1 MTLAKEN
8 DMRKY
13 ISILMILITLFYS
26 SVFAAVI
33 NVNEETFKDESL
45 IFPDLQIVATDERG
59 RVKYDR
65 TTGKTLYRYHKAT
78 NEILKASA
86 IGLIEGYDD
95 GTFKPDESITKGEFI
110 KLAVVLA
117 TNRNFDFSA
126 IPTNLKHWAAPYVAV
141 AEMQNVVN
149 VGEYNDNNLDEAITR
164 IEMICILSKIQINM
178 KGVYQYRDAELPAY
192 IDIDTLTE
200 EEKDLLLHAA
210 KYELISEMYTK
221 NADGVY
227 AIRPYDNLTRGDAAM
242 AIMRIY

>member
-13 ISILMILITLFYS
+13 ISILMMIITLFCS
-26 SVFAAVI
+26 SAFAVFI
-33 NVNEETFKDESL
+33 NINEETLKNESL

-59 RVKYDR
+59 RIKYDR
-65 TTGKTLYRYHKAT
+65 ETGKELYKYHKAT
-78 NEILKASA
+78 NEILKAFA
-86 IGLIEGYDD
+86 IGLIDGYSD
-95 GTFKPDESITKGEFI
+95 GTFRPNESITKGEFI
-110 KLAVVLA
+110 KLAISLA
-117 TNRNFDFSA
+117 MNRNFDFTA
-126 IPTNLKHWAAPYVAV
+126 IPTTLNHWAAPYIAV
-141 AEMQNVVN
+141 AEMQNVVK
-149 VGEYNDNNLDEAITR
+149 VGEYNDNNLDEPITR

-192 IDIDTLTE
+192 VDIDTLTE
-200 EEKDLLLHAA
+200 EEKELLLHAA

-221 NADGVY
+221 NENGVY